1 MGTRNRGNY
10 LIIERLRI
18 IEDTIKKGNYP
29 NTNILQKKIRDLL
42 GFEFSIQT
50 INRDMRFLKERMDY
64 PIEYD
69 AHRKGYYWK

>member
-1 MGTRNRGNY
+1 MGTRNKGNY
-10 LIIERLRI
+10 LMIERLRI

-69 AHRKGYYWK
+69 AHRKEYYKK